1 MLALTR
7 NKFIE
12 RAEGSGIAIPT
23 WMREI
28 IIPQKTGPYPDPKS
42 FKFYEVTIADN
53 GLGNS
58 KKGSSRL
65 DLSTR
70 YSTS

>member
-1 MLALTR
+1 MRKHVGFDR

-12 RAEGSGIAIPT
+12 RAEGFPELQSYLD
-23 WMREI
+23 REI

-53 GLGNS
+53 GLGIV
-58 KKGSSRL
+58 GEISR
-65 DLSTR
+65 D
-70 YSTS
+70 